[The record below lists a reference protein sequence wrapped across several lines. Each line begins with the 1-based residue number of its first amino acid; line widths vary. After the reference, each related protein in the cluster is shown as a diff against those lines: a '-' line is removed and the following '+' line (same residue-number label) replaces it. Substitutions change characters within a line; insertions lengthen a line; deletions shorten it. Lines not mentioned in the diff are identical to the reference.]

1 MTRTR
6 SQNAKSRAA
15 GGYKVLPSI
24 SRNLGASSYYR
35 RAIQGK
41 MDALISAIYA
51 RLDESY
57 HSADAVMAVIQQYR
71 TQQMLLFLQES
82 EGVIR
87 TWLSRA
93 MRNTRQSLERSFG
106 DILGD
111 RGDYTL
117 TIRGT
122 EYEDI
127 LRMIV
132 QRNVGLIQNTSM
144 QTLNN
149 IENIVYDGITTGQP
163 WSAVRKDLNK
173 QTHISR
179 DRIKRI
185 ARDQTGKANEA
196 LNELVQ
202 RDTGIQFFEWTTAGD
217 ERVSTGKGG
226 HKQLDGKIYKWGD
239 TANYPI
245 IDAYGHRGLP
255 HQRVNCRC
263 DARPVLLRK
272 DYVARQTAEGDWII
286 EKGRL

>member
-1 MTRTR
+1 MPTITR
-6 SQNAKSRAA
+6 NA
-15 GGYKVLPSI
+15 
-24 SRNLGASSYYR
+24 GADSYYR

-41 MDALISAIYA
+41 MNALISAIYE
-51 RLDESY
+51 RLGASY
-57 HSADAVMAVIQQYR
+57 HDTDAVMAIIEQSR
-71 TQQMLLFLQES
+71 TQAVPEFLRES
-82 EGVIR
+82 EGIIR
-87 TWLSRA
+87 TWLNRA
-93 MRNTRQSLERSFG
+93 IRNARGSIQRSMG

-117 TIRGT
+117 TMRGT
-122 EYEDI
+122 DYEDI
-127 LRMIV
+127 LRMIIR
-132 QRNVGLIQNTSM
+132 RNVGLIQNTSM

-163 WSAVRKDLNK
+163 WGAVRKDLNK

-196 LNELVQ
+196 LNELIQ

-255 HQRVNCRC
+255 HQRPLCRC
-263 DARPVLLRK
+263 SARAVILRK

>member
-1 MTRTR
+1 MP
-6 SQNAKSRAA
+6 A
-15 GGYKVLPSI
+15 I
-24 SRNLGASSYYR
+24 SRNLGASAYYR

-41 MDALISAIYA
+41 MNTLITAIFE
-51 RLDESY
+51 RLSESY
-57 HSADAVMAVIQQYR
+57 HSVDAVMAVIEQYR
-71 TQQMLLFLQES
+71 TQQVPRFLQES

-106 DILGD
+106 DVLGD

-122 EYEDI
+122 GYEDV
-127 LRMIV
+127 LRMII

-149 IENIVYDGITTGQP
+149 IENIVYDGLTTGQP
-163 WSAVRKDLNK
+163 WTAVRKDLNK

-263 DARPVLLRK
+263 TARPVLLRK